1 MRERLLKT
9 MKAKTIGEAKRF
21 TDIPNVGPRIA
32 EDFVTLGFKKPAC
45 LTGQD
50 PLVMYE
56 KLKRLTKSHQDP
68 CVLDVFMAVTDFANG
83 GTARKWFRFT
93 KERKIKYKLH

>member
-1 MRERLLKT
+1 
-9 MKAKTIGEAKRF
+9 MKARTIKEAVKF

-45 LTGQD
+45 LVGQD
-50 PLVMYE
+50 PFVMYE

-68 CVLDVFMAVTDFANG
+68 CVLDVFMAVVHFANG
-83 GTARKWFRFT
+83 GVARKWFRFT
-93 KERKIKYKLH
+93 EERKKKYSI